1 MKENTHVKY
10 YLQVL
15 GECYDLLG
23 RVDGPSLLV
32 EYLHPRIR
40 QVNEVRQQGQH
51 PHDWQSVTV
60 NGESD
65 HEDDHLTCIFAV
77 SAPFSLLHSTAKQC
91 PQTVLVDYWL
101 IFLCELFGL
110 EVLEHYEMAEAK
122 EGSNEKE
129 DHPRV
134 NIELK
139 FAGAAIGIARDAIEG
154 LNDEE
159 EAEGDKLKADQIKER
174 ERGVVLPFVL
184 IRWRIL
190 QPNHQRNDVMG
201 GE

>member
-1 MKENTHVKY
+1 LKENTDVEY
-10 YLQVL
+10 YLQGL

-23 RVDGPSLLV
+23 RVDRPSLLV
-32 EYLHPRIR
+32 EYLHPRIG

-60 NGESD
+60 YGESD
-65 HEDDHLTCIFAV
+65 HEDDHLACIFAV
-77 SAPFSLLHSTAKQC
+77 SASVSLLHSTAKQC
-91 PQTVLVDYWL
+91 PQTILVNYWL

-110 EVLEHYEMAEAK
+110 EVLKQEEMAEPK

-139 FAGAAIGIARDAIEG
+139 FTGAAIGIARDAIEG

-159 EAEGDKLKADQIKER
+159 EAEGDEL
-174 ERGVVLPFVL
+174 
-184 IRWRIL
+184 
-190 QPNHQRNDVMG
+190 
-201 GE
+201 